1 MPIKIFVK
9 DNLPQ
14 IVLILMILLDELL
27 VKIFCSL
34 TIFNSSLILELIAC
48 LCICFLLSL
57 FDQKIKNVLSLI
69 FLIIYT
75 IYSFA
80 QTMHYAF
87 FKSFFSLMKLSM
99 INELADVSNEIL
111 SKFKVEYLLFLL
123 PIILFIIFLKLYKH
137 KQDKVKISRR
147 LIITTLAIFILL
159 LTKDALLDKYEV
171 EDESTIDDIT
181 SDIYLYNNVNNNI
194 RFYSKFG
201 SFEYLIKD
209 IDRLDVDDLSLTIKD
224 FNEIKSF
231 ISESKREKSDKQGI
245 YEGKNLVLVLCESFG
260 PQAIKEDLTPTLYKL
275 ANEGYYF
282 TNYYAPLYP
291 SNTNDSEFIS
301 QTGQMPSIDYGST
314 YKEFSSN
321 YYPYALANLFKKEGY
336 SVNSYHSH
344 TKQFYNRVTFHKSFG
359 FECLY
364 DKNDLGLMLDGKV
377 YNNWID
383 DSLLFEKAIDN
394 TNTETKFFDFVITTS
409 GHLPYYSGRKE
420 IQDNFKIVRRLYPDI
435 PEQEAYYYAAQMKL
449 DEGIEVLLNK
459 LEEKGVLEDTI
470 IILFGDHYPYGIKD
484 EDTLGSLYGN
494 LDNDYEMYK
503 TPFIIYD
510 PTTKG
515 ETTDTLASTFDIYP
529 TITSLFNLDDSK
541 AYTIGED
548 LFVEDDER
556 YVLFCDY
563 SVLGTTFYYDS
574 NKSEIIGEDIYNILE
589 KAKKH
594 YKYSQEILSSDYYR
608 KVEG

>member
-1 MPIKIFVK
+1 MPIKTFIK
-9 DNLPQ
+9 DNLSQ
-14 IVLILMILLDELL
+14 IILMLMILLDELL

-34 TIFNSSLILELIAC
+34 TLINSSLIYELIAC
-48 LCICFLLSL
+48 LCICFLLSI
-57 FDQKIKNVLSLI
+57 FNKTIKNIVS
-69 FLIIYT
+69 FLILTIYT

-80 QTMHYAF
+80 QTIHYAF

-99 INELADVSNEIL
+99 INELKDVSNEVLTKIE
-111 SKFKVEYLLFLL
+111 FKHLLFLL
-123 PIILFIIFLKLYKH
+123 PIIIFIVFITLYKQE
-137 KQDKVKISRR
+137 KDKISIKRK
-147 LIITTLAIFILL
+147 LIIATLAIFSLL
-159 LTKDALLDKYEV
+159 LTKDALLNKYEV
-171 EDESTIDDIT
+171 EDETTIDDIT
-181 SDIYLYNNVNNNI
+181 SDVYLYNNVNNNI

-209 IDRLDVDDLSLTIKD
+209 IERLDVEDMTLTMKDLY
-224 FNEIKSF
+224 EISSF
-231 ISESKREKSDKQGI
+231 IKESKREKSDKQGI
-245 YEGKNLVLVLCESFG
+245 YEGKNLVLILCESFG

-275 ANEGYYF
+275 ANEGTYF

-321 YYPYALANLFKKEGY
+321 YYPYALANLFKNEGY

-344 TKQFYNRVTFHKSFG
+344 TKQFYNRVTFHESFG
-359 FECLY
+359 FEYLY
-364 DKNDLGLMLDGKV
+364 DKNDLGLTLDGKI

-394 TNTETKFFDFVITTS
+394 TDTTNKFFDFIITTS
-409 GHLPYYSGRKE
+409 GHMPYYQGRKE

-449 DEGIEVLLNK
+449 DEGIQVLLNK

-470 IILFGDHYPYGIKD
+470 IVLFGDHYPYGIKD
-484 EDTLGSLYGN
+484 KDALDSLYGN
-494 LDNDYEMYK
+494 LENEYEIYK

-510 PTTKG
+510 STTKG
-515 ETTDTLASTFDIYP
+515 ETKDTLASTFDIYP

-548 LFVEDDER
+548 LFVEDDQR
-556 YVLFCDY
+556 FVLFSDY
-563 SVLGTTFYYDS
+563 SVLADNFYYDAS
-574 NKSEIIGEDIYNILE
+574 SQNTSGNGTNNILI
-589 KAKKH
+589 KAKNH
-594 YKYSQEILSSDYYR
+594 YKYSQLILSSNYYQLFN
-608 KVEG
+608 